1 MAGGRPFEVEWQD
14 DEETLYELYK
24 KEKDWQDRRRYQ
36 ALWLLRKGK
45 KLSEVAELVGV
56 HYRTV
61 QEWVKWYR
69 EGGLEE
75 VRKHRLGEAGGP
87 KARLG
92 EEELAK
98 LKAKVEEG
106 EFKTIWEAMEWVKD
120 EFGVT
125 YRYWGMRWVFKRLRL
140 KKKVPRPQNPKA
152 SKEKQQEWKEGGLGE
167 KLEEVG
173 YCGDEGLYWAD
184 EMRVGLIGQVR
195 RVWAPV
201 GVKIVQKLQY
211 TYEWEYLNLAVNGLT
226 GQLKWDWTEDMKGV
240 SIVEVVKKWA
250 EEQVE
255 IIVWDRAPGHRGQVY
270 ENVEIE
276 RIEQPPYSPEL
287 NPAERVFELLRD
299 KVEGKIY
306 ETITAKKEAV
316 EAELKKLAASPERVK
331 RLAGWAWIQ
340 QTVAGL
346 PV

>member
-1 MAGGRPFEVEWQD
+1 MAGGRPFEIDWKD
-14 DEETLYELYK
+14 DEQTLYELYK
-24 KEKDWQDRRRYQ
+24 KERDWQDRRRLQ
-36 ALWLLRKGK
+36 ALWLLRKGR
-45 KLSEVAELVGV
+45 KLAEVAEIVGV

-69 EGGLEE
+69 QGGLEE
-75 VRKHRLGEAGGP
+75 VRGHRLGAAGGA
-87 KARLG
+87 KARLEG
-92 EEELAK
+92 EELEK
-98 LKAKVEEG
+98 LKAKVEQG
-106 EFKTIWEAMEWVKD
+106 EFKTIWEAVKWVKD
-120 EFGVT
+120 EFKVE
-125 YRYWGMRWVFKRLRL
+125 YSYWGMRWVFKRLKL

-152 SKEKQQEWKEGGLGE
+152 SVEKQQAWKESGLGE

-173 YCGDEGLYWAD
+173 YGGREGLYWAD

-226 GQLKWDWTEDMKGV
+226 GQLAWGWTENMKGA
-240 SIVEVVKKWA
+240 SIVEVVKVWA
-250 EEQVE
+250 EQQVK
-255 IIVWDRAPGHRGQVY
+255 IIVWDRAPGHRGEVY
-270 ENVEIE
+270 QNIAVK

-299 KVEGKIY
+299 KIEGKIY

-316 EAELKKLAASPERVK
+316 EAELKELAAFPERVK

-340 QTVAGL
+340 QAVAGL
-346 PV
+346 PS